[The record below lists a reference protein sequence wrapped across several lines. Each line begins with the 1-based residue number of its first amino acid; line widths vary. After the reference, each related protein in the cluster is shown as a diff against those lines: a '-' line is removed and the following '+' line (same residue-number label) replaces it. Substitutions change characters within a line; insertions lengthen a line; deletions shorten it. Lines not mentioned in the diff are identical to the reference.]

1 MQYFSNLMALYSEYS
16 DFDLVL
22 VQKKHNFYQEKI
34 KKLLSRHEVDDCLI
48 GKKTD
53 KRTLEFAK

>member
-1 MQYFSNLMALYSEYS
+1 MQYFSNLMSLYSDDP
-16 DFDLVL
+16 DFDFVL

-34 KKLLSRHEVDDCLI
+34 KKLLSRHEVDDCLV

-53 KRTLEFAK
+53 KKTL

>member
-1 MQYFSNLMALYSEYS
+1 MQYFSNLMSMYS
-16 DFDLVL
+16 DNSEVDLVL
-22 VQKKHNFYQEKI
+22 IQRKQQFYQSKI

-53 KRTLEFAK
+53 KKTLEF